1 MLTVMNMSTGKVLDG
16 FGDQERDE
24 FEIEF
29 GQFKDE
35 VLNAGWMP
43 PSPDLQLGLQEVH
56 AQSASG
62 STVDAEAFLNSVYR
76 NQR

>member
-1 MLTVMNMSTGKVLDG
+1 MLTVMNMSTGKVPD
-16 FGDQERDE
+16 ESRDE

-43 PSPDLQLGLQEVH
+43 PELQLGLQEVH
-56 AQSASG
+56 ASSSSG
-62 STVDAEAFLNSVYR
+62 SVDAEDFLNAVYR

>member
-1 MLTVMNMSTGKVLDG
+1 MLTVMNMSTGKVPD
-16 FGDQERDE
+16 ESRDE

-43 PSPDLQLGLQEVH
+43 SSPELQLGLQEVH
-56 AQSASG
+56 AQSTTASDM
-62 STVDAEAFLNSVYR
+62 DAESFLNAVYR

>member
-1 MLTVMNMSTGKVLDG
+1 MLAIMDMSTGRASD
-16 FGDQERDE
+16 ESRDV

-43 PSPDLQLGLQEVH
+43 PSRELQLGLHEVH
-56 AQSASG
+56 ASAPAARCVDVESFL
-62 STVDAEAFLNSVYR
+62 STVYR